1 MSLSENFEERARALA
16 ASPSV
21 RVLRPPTPM
30 PMPTSMEP
38 AFPPDLAALYA
49 VCDGLELDDG
59 TVIMS
64 HDAIAEATT
73 WLKEQRELYW
83 SDELMVIGERDDLV
97 IVRDADIQARRSGG
111 GVLEAPTDGLESFRR
126 VSLDVIAYL
135 EERVGIGKVGIDID
149 LDLEGAR
156 SPERLSLEAMEA
168 RDASALAR
176 ALARGFYPGAER
188 EFARA
193 AMTLGSLRAEQRD
206 AVGAMEA
213 FCLAVESRA
222 RAVPRGAEEGER
234 RAAWR
239 ACAIACE
246 KVGATEMSLAC
257 KARAAAVEVG

>member
-16 ASPSV
+16 ASPRV

-30 PMPTSMEP
+30 PTLMPP
-38 AFPPDLAALYA
+38 ALPPDLAALYA
-49 VCDGLELDDG
+49 VCDGLELEDG

-64 HDAIAEATT
+64 HDGIAEATR

-97 IVRDADIQARRSGG
+97 IVRDADTQAQRSGG

-135 EERVGIGKVGIDID
+135 EERVGIDIGIGIDVK
-149 LDLEGAR
+149 GAR

-168 RDASALAR
+168 RDAPALAS

-193 AMTLGSLRAEQRD
+193 AMTLGSLRAELRD

-246 KVGATEMSLAC
+246 KVGAIEMSVAC
-257 KARAAAVEVG
+257 RARAAAVEVG